1 MTFLSNKKLLKLSP
15 NVYLFKSFHFAV
27 KVGFTY
33 ATENL

>member
-15 NVYLFKSFHFAV
+15 KTIFSRVHFAV